1 MTICKLLPVAMVC
14 ANFVLQSHTVL
25 FAEVARTEQ
34 KPDGNNPVEKRIT
47 DPKQQV
53 AKVLDE
59 WHIAAGRAD
68 EEAYFGAFA
77 ADGVFLGTDATERWT
92 RDEFRKWAKPHFDK
106 GTAWKFKAA
115 RRAIFLAPEGTV
127 AWFDEDLST
136 EKLGPCRGS
145 GVLLHQNGNWK
156 IAQYVLSVP
165 VPNESFADV
174 KKIIEAA
181 LEVKTERPTK

>member
-1 MTICKLLPVAMVC
+1 MTNCQLLPVALLY
-14 ANFVLQSHTVL
+14 ANLLLHSHAVST
-25 FAEVARTEQ
+25 AEAARVEQ
-34 KPDGNNPVEKRIT
+34 KPADA
-47 DPKQQV
+47 KQQV

-59 WHIAAGRAD
+59 WHTAAGLAD

-92 RDEFRKWAKPHFDK
+92 RDEFRKWAQPHFDK
-106 GTAWKFKAA
+106 GTAWKFKAV
-115 RRAIFLAPEGTV
+115 RRAISIAPEGTV

-145 GVLLHQNGNWK
+145 GVLLQQNGQWK

-174 KKIIEAA
+174 KKIIAAA
-181 LEVKTERPTK
+181 LEVKAEREDK